1 MHPTFTPPNQAN
13 PQPQPQLAG
22 IGWRQPHYTQVLAE
36 RPSLAFLE
44 LHAENFFAPGG
55 AALAVLMAGRQHYPV
70 SLHGVGLSLG
80 SATGLDDWH
89 LDQLARLTEQVDPV
103 RVSDH
108 ASFARGTWRNGDG
121 NGTGYAPVHA
131 ADLLPVPWTHEALTV
146 MCANVQRVQD
156 RLRRPI
162 AVENLSAYLQWA
174 QADWSEPAFLAELS
188 RRTGCQLLVDVNNLM
203 VNARNRH
210 LANPAVTTTRLVADC
225 CDWINELNQALGP
238 AAAPGGQGHHPAIA
252 EIHLAGHTHAGDIVI
267 DDHGSR
273 VSEPVWAVYAHALA
287 TWGAV
292 PSLIEWDTDIP
303 DLEVL
308 LNEASRANQLAR
320 QLLLNEGTPH
330 HNPTPPVSAAAQ
342 HPGEHPHAHA

>member
-1 MHPTFTPPNQAN
+1 MQAPFKRPAQATVQPPTPL
-13 PQPQPQLAG
+13 LAG
-22 IGWRQPHYTQVLAE
+22 IGWRQPHYTEVLAE
-36 RPSLAFLE
+36 RPALAFLE
-44 LHAENFFAPGG
+44 VHSENFFAPGG
-55 AALAVLMAGRQHYPV
+55 AALAVLMAGCQHYPI

-108 ASFARGTWRNGDG
+108 ASFARSTWRNGDG
-121 NGTGYAPVHA
+121 SGTGFVPVHA

-156 RLRRPI
+156 RLHRPI

-210 LANPAVTTTRLVADC
+210 LANPAVTTTALVADC
-225 CDWINELNQALGP
+225 REWINELNQALGP
-238 AAAPGGQGHHPAIA
+238 ATAPGSLGHHPAIA
-252 EIHLAGHTHAGDIVI
+252 EIHLAGHT
-267 DDHGSR
+267 
-273 VSEPVWAVYAHALA
+273 
-287 TWGAV
+287 
-292 PSLIEWDTDIP
+292 
-303 DLEVL
+303 
-308 LNEASRANQLAR
+308 
-320 QLLLNEGTPH
+320 
-330 HNPTPPVSAAAQ
+330 PPVTSSLTTTAA
-342 HPGEHPHAHA
+342 G

>member
-1 MHPTFTPPNQAN
+1 
-13 PQPQPQLAG
+13 
-22 IGWRQPHYTQVLAE
+22 
-36 RPSLAFLE
+36 
-44 LHAENFFAPGG
+44 
-55 AALAVLMAGRQHYPV
+55 MAGREHYPI

-80 SATGLDDWH
+80 SATGLCDWH
-89 LDQLARLTEQVDPV
+89 LDQLARLVEQVDPI

-108 ASFARGTWRNGDG
+108 ASFARSTWHNGSDL
-121 NGTGYAPVHA
+121 TPVHA
-131 ADLLPVPWTHEALTV
+131 ADLLPVPWTDEALRV
-146 MCANVQRVQD
+146 MAANVQRVQD
-156 RLRRPI
+156 RLHRPI

-203 VNARNRH
+203 VNARNQH

-225 CDWINELNQALGP
+225 CGWINELNQALGP
-238 AAAPGGQGHHPAIA
+238 TAAPDAQGHHPAIA

-303 DLEVL
+303 DLDVL
-308 LNEASRANQLAR
+308 LGEADRAEQLAR
-320 QLLLNEGTPH
+320 HMLPAASTPH
-330 HNPTPPVSAAAQ
+330 HNPTQHSAAAALDT
-342 HPGEHPHAHA
+342 HEHPHTHA